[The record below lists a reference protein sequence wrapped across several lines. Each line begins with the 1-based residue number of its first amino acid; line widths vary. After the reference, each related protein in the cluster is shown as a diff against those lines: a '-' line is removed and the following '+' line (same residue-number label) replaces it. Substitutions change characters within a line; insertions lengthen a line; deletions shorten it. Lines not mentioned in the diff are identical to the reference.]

1 MFLFMNIKKNLLFIP
16 LAFASVAIAEPSDVQ
31 EQASAIAEQEQV
43 IANDSSATANPEE
56 KTITEKDIEPIT
68 NNLQELQANSDAL
81 KQEIETLKATIEA
94 QNKASAEA
102 NEKIAKITE
111 EQAAMKAAEQER
123 LEIEEAKKAAEAAKA
138 KEEVDNALKVL
149 HGNAYNASGNV
160 AAQSTIG
167 GDLAIP
173 HKMYGH
179 KLAYMEPI
187 NENGVIAFG
196 QNTTYF
202 MSFDSAN
209 ELGVIS
215 IGSTAKSFGFSL
227 EAALGKKW
235 QYKDYPNG
243 GEENSFTTKSGHMY
257 GATASML
264 LGNIDVA
271 LKGQFVNPELEE
283 DTTTNIYSEKH
294 EIKHEIW
301 DAKGKLVITNT
312 SNPAFAWEFDLNFLR
327 HNAVTHSTEKNIQHV
342 EDGKDYLATYK
353 KTQSDTS
360 SRIEIVPELKIG
372 AAVLESGKSRVL
384 LGLNTKIPYMVYDR
398 IDGICSRNNQLAVF
412 VKPNVLAETAL
423 SKYLIVFGSVDYELN
438 LVSWRDSY
446 INEEA
451 IKSVEINSGTTTVNF
466 GARIAYEQLA
476 MEMGFTK
483 QFLKNPFHAIDSED
497 DIAVNIGAMLSF

>member
-1 MFLFMNIKKNLLFIP
+1 MNFKKNLLFLPLVFAGIAFTEPRAADSNQIASIP
-16 LAFASVAIAEPSDVQ
+16 T
-31 EQASAIAEQEQV
+31 EQV
-43 IANDSSATANPEE
+43 STLDSTNVSEAHE
-56 KTITEKDIEPIT
+56 KAITEKDIEPIT
-68 NNLQELQANSDAL
+68 SNLQELQASSEAL

-102 NEKIAKITE
+102 NKKIAKITE
-111 EQAAMKAAEQER
+111 EQAAMKAAEQQR
-123 LEIEEAKKAAEAAKA
+123 LEIEDAKKAAEAAKA

-149 HGNAYNASGNV
+149 HGNAYNTADNV

-167 GDLAIP
+167 GDLAMP
-173 HKMYGH
+173 HKMRGH
-179 KLAYMEPI
+179 KLAYMDPI
-187 NENGVIAFG
+187 NENGVISFG
-196 QNTTYF
+196 ANTTYF
-202 MSFDSAN
+202 LSFDNSKD
-209 ELGVIS
+209 LGVIS
-215 IGSTAKSFGFSL
+215 AGVATPLFGFSL
-227 EAALGKKW
+227 ETALGKKW

-243 GEENSFTTKSGHMY
+243 GEENTFNTKAGNMF
-257 GATASML
+257 GAAASMQ
-264 LGNIDVA
+264 LGNIDA
-271 LKGQFVNPELEE
+271 TLKGQFINPELEE
-283 DTTTNIYSEKH
+283 DTTTNLYSL
-294 EIKHEIW
+294 KHEIW
-301 DAKGKLVITNT
+301 DAKGALAISNT

-327 HNAVTHSTEKNIQHV
+327 HNAVTHSTEKYIQHV

-412 VKPNVLAETAL
+412 VKPNALAETSL
-423 SKYLIVFGSVDYELN
+423 SKYLLVFGSIDYELN
-438 LVSWRDSY
+438 LFSWRDSY

-483 QFLKNPFHAIDSED
+483 QFLKNPFGSFSSED
-497 DIAVNIGAMLSF
+497 EIGVSLGAMLLF